1 MCFTRI
7 YGFIFCDPKSINSS
21 AIKNITR
28 SGTTFTAT
36 RLNNGTFTFT
46 QQDNNTTYANYKGAT
61 TAAAGTAGLVP
72 AASTANR
79 LKFLRGD
86 GGWQVPTDTN
96 TWRGIQNV
104 LTSTSTTD
112 SLSANMGK
120 TLYDKLKDFMTTIYV
135 ANNKTSGS
143 INAWGYITDY
153 YSYTP
158 PTGYTVTA
166 SIGTTMGY
174 AEAVCTHSWYETD
187 NKRMG
192 ATITNI
198 KNSTLTFSASQPLTI
213 QWAIIIKRAL

>member
-7 YGFIFCDPKSINSS
+7 YGFNFCDPKVINSS

-61 TAAAGTAGLVP
+61 TAASGTAGLVP
-72 AASTANR
+72 AATTANR

-86 GGWQVPTDTN
+86 GSWQTPTDTN

-104 LTSTSTTD
+104 LTSTSTSD

-120 TLYDKLKDFMTTIYV
+120 TLNDKINSITLVSTSQQFNSKSFGANGYV
-135 ANNKTSGS
+135 TVTK
-143 INAWGYITDY
+143 
-153 YSYTP
+153 SYTSSKTILGCLQANT
-158 PTGYTVTA
+158 TGDSSILVSSTWYNSSDKTLNAVLNNTKDSAVTSTITVT
-166 SIGTTMGY
+166 
-174 AEAVCTHSWYETD
+174 W
-187 NKRMG
+187 
-192 ATITNI
+192 ITLER
-198 KNSTLTFSASQPLTI
+198 TA
-213 QWAIIIKRAL
+213 